1 MIYCL
6 TYRRLKLIKLKLKT
20 EYSFMND
27 ELVKVASLSIV
38 KLEFQGVFKIFKINI
53 NRAQSD
59 IWKRKYY

>member
-1 MIYCL
+1 
-6 TYRRLKLIKLKLKT
+6 
-20 EYSFMND
+20 MND